1 MKNNQ
6 YIRQAQYKQGFANIV
21 LIAILVILIGVISY
35 SSYVRKSEKM
45 SETSLVDTSEW
56 ETYTNTEFDFSFKY
70 SEEYILDASKINKSE
85 LINSYGSYR
94 LVGYGNVYRP
104 EGIITRGPISFSV
117 SV

>member
-70 SEEYILDASKINKSE
+70 SEEY
-85 LINSYGSYR
+85 
-94 LVGYGNVYRP
+94 P
-104 EGIITRGPISFSV
+104 
-117 SV
+117 